1 MTIESA
7 VEAPAV
13 EFLELVEIAWPSETV
28 YMLRGPGGCFAM
40 GQDWLG
46 LSETWG
52 QVMALSARTQ
62 KPGEIANRDLTI
74 LLTASVW
81 GQLTYGALRW
91 HRVRIWEA
99 ARDPATG
106 AIDLAADPW
115 VGFIDMVQ
123 GTLRRNYPVTLTLVS
138 SAAMLREPDAPAIV
152 SSNGRARFVS
162 GDTAFNR
169 ISAPVREAFQAT
181 SVDPS
186 GGFVGGG
193 GFGNVGGNWQLR

>member
-7 VEAPAV
+7 VEAAAV
-13 EFLELVEIAWPSETV
+13 EFVELVEIAWPSETV

-40 GQDWLG
+40 GQNWLA

-52 QVMALSARTQ
+52 QVMGLSGRTQ
-62 KPGEIANRDLTI
+62 RAGEISNRDLTI
-74 LLTASVW
+74 TLTASVW

-106 AIDLAADPW
+106 AIEVAADPW
-115 VGFIDMVQ
+115 VGFIDMPQ
-123 GTLRRNYPVTLTLVS
+123 GVLRRNHPVTLTLVS
-138 SAAMLREPDAPAIV
+138 SAALMREPDAAAIV

-162 GDTAFNR
+162 GDTAFRR
-169 ISAPVREAFQAT
+169 ISAPVREPFQAT

-186 GGFVGGG
+186 GGYVGGG
-193 GFGNVGGNWQLR
+193 VFDAGENWQIR